1 MLNGSTIGR
10 PSSAYPGASHIA
22 EATTPGEI
30 GGPVEETELNGYLSA
45 NRKVAQATPL
55 VQNQVHGRSTAHG
68 FDEHIHVGS
77 PPVQNGISQL
87 NGGNFGP
94 LVTASHANDGVAFEF
109 HPSGIFIPSSRNSNQ
124 QGPPGAFA
132 PEWAPCARTWTAAPA
147 QTAAGAVYTYPHRNP
162 AAWANSADGRYFS
175 RSLGRGLSPGHSNA
189 IPIHGVQK
197 LGHTASPLKQ
207 ESIEPGCLTDYYDR
221 NRVAIQLTGKLIA
234 SGQLES
240 LLEQSPEDEH
250 VTVWHPATG
259 RTVAGNAAP
268 YRRNLDAW
276 LEKNPGWVEKSF
288 EEKSSK
294 RRRASRR
301 SRAAMAAFSSLS
313 TANDHVRDILKEVDQ
328 KVREALRERRRTG
341 TPEEAMMV
349 AETVPIA
356 SEASFQDSFTTTVM
370 NYVLKDWTSDE
381 VVRLVELIVR
391 CSEELAHLGHG
402 VDSDDECCD
411 LAELA
416 EHGSIEA
423 NLTESSLNC
432 RKHRSRGPCSVAM
445 PLRTCAAQREVAPG
459 SGGGVGGGSGS
470 GGGQLVPLDMDDIQF
485 VPSPVRNET
494 PCEIH
499 PHSTDTN
506 SAWRKIFEALPSKHP
521 SSVILR
527 THILFSQVLLA
538 AAHRG
543 TLTNPIQ
550 SPSPTSSTS
559 LGRTHLEHLNRA
571 LSSSHDSSYGAEQLA
586 GFASLGLH
594 AHSPSVSPA
603 TGLSCSAPTE
613 SNGTPRSMFRDVRVT
628 VWDPTTGKTI
638 SGNAAPCW
646 RNLEI
651 WMKEHPGWCV
661 KPEDEL
667 SASRRSKHKRAREL
681 GIPCSSSPF
690 PASVSGFETALAE
703 IRTRSDRL
711 PGSRCAV
718 AAGQADYSSMAHSL
732 PDEHDCIE
740 GLLMMHAGRP
750 LGNARAEVADLRASP
765 YGKPPLPPQ
774 PLLLTTSPDQ
784 SSTPETMHANGETA

>member
-10 PSSAYPGASHIA
+10 PSSAFPGAAHIA

-147 QTAAGAVYTYPHRNP
+147 QTVAGAVYTYPHRNP

-402 VDSDDECCD
+402 V
-411 LAELA
+411 
-416 EHGSIEA
+416 
-423 NLTESSLNC
+423 
-432 RKHRSRGPCSVAM
+432 
-445 PLRTCAAQREVAPG
+445 
-459 SGGGVGGGSGS
+459 
-470 GGGQLVPLDMDDIQF
+470 

-543 TLTNPIQ
+543 TLTNLIQ